1 MYETIHGFIEN
12 ILDYAIVA
20 IEVIGALII
29 LFYTVRALIC
39 LLQKQHE
46 QCRGFLTTGITT
58 GLNFLLASEVLKTIG
73 EAGWSDIGMVCAI
86 LLMRAGMT
94 LLVHWEAKMESH
106 APEPKKE

>member
-12 ILDYAIVA
+12 ILDYAIVS

-29 LFYTVRALIC
+29 LYYTIRALVS
-39 LLQKQHE
+39 LLLKKHE
-46 QCRGFLTTGITT
+46 CCRGFLTTGITT

-73 EAGWSDIGMVCAI
+73 EADWSDIGMVCAI

-94 LLVHWEAKMESH
+94 LLVHWENKMDHTDSGAKH
-106 APEPKKE
+106 

>member
-1 MYETIHGFIEN
+1 MQQSIHGFIEN
-12 ILDYAIVA
+12 ILDYAIVG
-20 IEVIGALII
+20 IEVIGAIII
-29 LFYTVRALIC
+29 LFYTVRALFC
-39 LLQKQHE
+39 LLQKQHD

-94 LLVHWEAKMESH
+94 LLVHWEAKMEHRAAESQ
-106 APEPKKE
+106 K